1 MIRHSTAFRALAT
14 AVACAGLAGFAI
26 AQECNEAVTN
36 DYPTNTRADYVY
48 ACMLANGQTRDV
60 LDKCSCSIDVIASI
74 LPYDKYVEAETVM
87 SLRLRGG
94 ESIAQMHGPIM
105 KEKVHQLK
113 LAQIEGELRCF

>member
-1 MIRHSTAFRALAT
+1 MIKMKQVVHAAAAAIAVLVP
-14 AVACAGLAGFAI
+14 AVAAAEDLHM
-26 AQECNEAVTN
+26 N
-36 DYPTNTRADYVY
+36 DYPTNTRADYVFG
-48 ACMLANGQTRDV
+48 CMQANGQTRDV

-94 ESIAQMHGPIM
+94 ESVAQMQSKVM
-105 KEKVHQLK
+105 VDKVHELK